1 MPGVGGGAAG
11 VAASVTENI
20 VSRFSVQDDY
30 TQQALQLA
38 STALG
43 VGRALAGFETAFHIA
58 QSAMGSFAGPI
69 RESIALNQRYQH
81 SITDIAGSLASLH
94 VVGNTA
100 RQLAALSGEALTSAM
115 ASDMTAARTQSRGLV
130 QEMQRAAAALPGE
143 TQDYISTFTAAMP
156 AFLQQTQ
163 ATTGQIMEITNR
175 ATAAGITKNIG
186 SMQAGM
192 DLMRI
197 MSGQAQLDVRLWNEV
212 IRPMSQDP
220 RTHRGGPIT
229 GQQMNALTGA
239 QKLEVVQ
246 QALARYMP
254 LINSFADTWETQTG
268 TFESGVNQLKRV
280 LGEPIFNLATE
291 ALRDLNMA
299 MSAIQPTIERVG
311 SAMTGWVADTVRP
324 MLLYVKTFFDTISNR
339 DGLLS
344 RFDQIVNS
352 DAFRPFANAVQTFLD
367 AVQSLTHFGN
377 LFGGRM
383 GANPI
388 ADGAQGAQTSAGLL
402 GAILGPNA
410 AAFVMVMTQANN
422 LERVLGA
429 LGHVV
434 DAVVTGIM
442 RTFGVY
448 SAQVSDILSG
458 GGAQDAVD
466 TLVAVIDSVAA
477 HMPAI
482 IQTALAVVDV
492 VWDSMMNVVSF
503 AFSAGELLIAM
514 TGFLM
519 GSATPLEAFVDTIK
533 ILALALVGIAAVFI
547 AIGFIILAIP
557 LLFAGLV
564 YALFRFIRGIGRL
577 IGLVEEEAA
586 TFEQTNPV
594 TDLANPPWLENLRTV
609 ITRPDPVFQRLN
621 ENARTRQ
628 PVHHNHQDFRY
639 SRFDITQ
646 KFAEGFDPDRIAAV
660 FASDLEAMAEQR
672 LDSGISPAFS
682 G

>member
-1 MPGVGGGAAG
+1 M
-11 VAASVTENI
+11 
-20 VSRFSVQDDY
+20 
-30 TQQALQLA
+30 
-38 STALG
+38 
-43 VGRALAGFETAFHIA
+43 
-58 QSAMGSFAGPI
+58 
-69 RESIALNQRYQH
+69 
-81 SITDIAGSLASLH
+81 
-94 VVGNTA
+94 
-100 RQLAALSGEALTSAM
+100 
-115 ASDMTAARTQSRGLV
+115 
-130 QEMQRAAAALPGE
+130 
-143 TQDYISTFTAAMP
+143 
-156 AFLQQTQ
+156 
-163 ATTGQIMEITNR
+163 
-175 ATAAGITKNIG
+175 
-186 SMQAGM
+186 
-192 DLMRI
+192 
-197 MSGQAQLDVRLWNEV
+197 
-212 IRPMSQDP
+212 
-220 RTHRGGPIT
+220 
-229 GQQMNALTGA
+229 
-239 QKLEVVQ
+239 
-246 QALARYMP
+246 
-254 LINSFADTWETQTG
+254 
-268 TFESGVNQLKRV
+268 
-280 LGEPIFNLATE
+280 LGEPIFILATE

-344 RFDQIVNS
+344 RFDQIVSS

-410 AAFVMVMTQANN
+410 AAFVMVMSQANN

-466 TLVAVIDSVAA
+466 TLVAVIDSVAT

-503 AFSAGELLIAM
+503 AFSAGELLVAM

>member
-43 VGRALAGFETAFHIA
+43 VGRALAGFETAFQIA
-58 QSAMGSFAGPI
+58 QNAMGSLAGPI
-69 RESIALNQRYQH
+69 RESIQLNQRYQH

-115 ASDMTAARTQSRGLV
+115 ASDMTAARTLSRGLV
-130 QEMQRAAAALPGE
+130 HEMQREAAALPGE

-229 GQQMNALTGA
+229 GQTMNALTGA

-246 QALARYMP
+246 QALGRYMP
-254 LINSFADTWETQTG
+254 LINSFADTWETQVG
-268 TFESGVNQLKRV
+268 TFDSGVNQLKRV

-299 MSAIQPTIERVG
+299 MSAIQPTLERIG
-311 SAMTGWVADTVRP
+311 SAMTSWVADTVRP

-344 RFDQIVNS
+344 RFNEIVNS

-410 AAFVMVMTQANN
+410 AAFVMVMTQSNN
-422 LERVLGA
+422 LQRVLGA

-448 SAQVSDILSG
+448 SAQVSDILGSG
-458 GGAQDAVD
+458 AAQDAVD
-466 TLVAVIDSVAA
+466 TLVAVIDSIAA

-482 IQTALAVVDV
+482 IQTALAIVDV

-503 AFSAGELLIAM
+503 AFSAGELLVAM

-533 ILALALVGIAAVFI
+533 ILALALVGIAAVFV

-564 YALFRFIRGIGRL
+564 YALFRFVRGIGRL
-577 IGLVEEEAA
+577 IGLVEEEAES
-586 TFEQTNPV
+586 FNQTNPV

-609 ITRPDPVFQRLN
+609 ITRPDPVFQRLD

-628 PVHHNHQDFRY
+628 PVNHNHQDFRY

-672 LDSGISPAFS
+672 LDSGIVPAFS